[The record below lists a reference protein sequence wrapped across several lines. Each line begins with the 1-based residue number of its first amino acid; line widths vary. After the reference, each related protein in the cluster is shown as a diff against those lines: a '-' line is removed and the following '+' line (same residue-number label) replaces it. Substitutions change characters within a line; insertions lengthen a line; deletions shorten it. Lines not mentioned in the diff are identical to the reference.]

1 MTATNLQLRLASAA
15 VGLPL
20 VVGLT
25 WLGGW
30 PFALVAGA
38 IAVLAAAEFVHGF
51 LLPSQPFAA
60 VWNLGFGLL
69 GVGLMVAGAFA
80 SPLFLLVGGAIGV
93 ALLLAGYSRSN
104 VFGPRKPLRVLG
116 GAFFYIGLLLGM
128 MVLLRGEAHGRDW
141 VFLGLLATF
150 AEDTGAYVVGRLTGR
165 HLMAPSIS
173 PKKTW
178 EGAIGGYAAGAA
190 AVWGLH
196 VLFGLPGES
205 VLVAALALLVP
216 PVAMVG
222 DLFES
227 WLKRRMGIK
236 DASGLIPGHGGFMD
250 RLDSV
255 LFVMP
260 LVYAAAVLSER

>member
-80 SPLFLLVGGAIGV
+80 SPTVPARGWRDRRGAAARRLQPLERVRASGK
-93 ALLLAGYSRSN
+93 R
-104 VFGPRKPLRVLG
+104 LRVLG
-116 GAFFYIGLLLGM
+116 GAFFYVGLL
-128 MVLLRGEAHGRDW
+128 
-141 VFLGLLATF
+141 
-150 AEDTGAYVVGRLTGR
+150 VG
-165 HLMAPSIS
+165 ID
-173 PKKTW
+173 
-178 EGAIGGYAAGAA
+178 GAA
-190 AVWGLH
+190 PW
-196 VLFGLPGES
+196 
-205 VLVAALALLVP
+205 
-216 PVAMVG
+216 
-222 DLFES
+222 
-227 WLKRRMGIK
+227 
-236 DASGLIPGHGGFMD
+236 
-250 RLDSV
+250 
-255 LFVMP
+255 
-260 LVYAAAVLSER
+260 